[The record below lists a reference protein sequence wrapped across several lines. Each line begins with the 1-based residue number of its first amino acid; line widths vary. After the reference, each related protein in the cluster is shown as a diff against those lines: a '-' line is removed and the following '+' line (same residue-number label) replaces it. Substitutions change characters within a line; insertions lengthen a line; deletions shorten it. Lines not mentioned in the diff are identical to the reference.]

1 MGSFGGLA
9 AAVSIGS
16 PATAPSRVIIRAATE
31 FVLTGVA
38 EGVRAYGRVRRS
50 VVLAAI
56 ARFDLPAQPR

>member
-1 MGSFGGLA
+1 
-9 AAVSIGS
+9 
-16 PATAPSRVIIRAATE
+16 VIIRAATE